1 MKLDLG
7 AVARDTATGIARAWP
22 WLVAAVIFRV
32 ACDWAEIWIDVALT
46 EANPQ
51 REGLRSDSLGIL
63 IFREVLNGLFLGYA
77 TGGAVVRGTG
87 VIASFRWRL
96 APAAGMKVGG

>member
-1 MKLDLG
+1 
-7 AVARDTATGIARAWP
+7 
-22 WLVAAVIFRV
+22 
-32 ACDWAEIWIDVALT
+32 
-46 EANPQ
+46 
-51 REGLRSDSLGIL
+51 LGIL